1 MNRREILLAG
11 SAAGLSLAGQS
22 ALAATKSSSK
32 FARLGATTVCFRDR
46 FPLLQIDQLGGAR
59 PEMFGSHASGGIR
72 LIDAPKF
79 MRDSLDLHNVELW
92 NLQFEELSLDYC
104 RRLKEAAHA
113 VGSKIINIQVDGAYD
128 LSASD
133 PAVRA
138 QGLVYAKSWMD
149 RAKAVGA
156 PTMRANFGGPA
167 AKGEFPLE
175 NVVQSF
181 RELAAYGKSIGVKI
195 LAENHTGFSNKI
207 DNVVS
212 VLKGVNDP
220 NCRAIA
226 DWGNTA
232 EPDQQTRI
240 ADLAKLGPYLEL
252 VSAKGLHFDEKWRH
266 VDYDIGAL
274 TQATEAEGFHGI
286 YSIELWVTDKLPSDP
301 VAAAKSV
308 RDTIAANIK
317 SSKTKRS

>member
-1 MNRREILLAG
+1 MNRRELILAG
-11 SAAGLSLAGQS
+11 AAGLSLSGRH
-22 ALAATKSSSK
+22 ALGATKPSSK
-32 FARLGATTVCFRDR
+32 YARLGATTVCFRDR
-46 FPLLQIDQLGGAR
+46 FPIVQVDQLGGAR
-59 PEMFGSHASGGIR
+59 PEMFGSHSSGGIR

-79 MRDSLDLHNVELW
+79 MRDSLGLHNVELW

-104 RRLKEAAHA
+104 RRLKQAAQA
-113 VGSKIINIQVDGAYD
+113 VGSRIINIQVDGDYD

-138 QGLVYAKSWMD
+138 KGLVYAKGWMD
-149 RAKAVGA
+149 RAKAAGA
-156 PTMRANFGGPA
+156 PTMRANFGPPVG
-167 AKGEFPLE
+167 KGEFPLDT
-175 NVVQSF
+175 VVQSF

-212 VLKGVNDP
+212 VLKAVNDP

-226 DWGNTA
+226 DWGNTP

-240 ADLAKLGPYLEL
+240 TDLAKLDPYLAL
-252 VSAKGLHFDEKWRH
+252 VSAKGLHFDEAWRH

-274 TQATEAEGFHGI
+274 TRATEAGGFHGI
-286 YSIELWVTDKLPSDP
+286 YSVELWVTDKLPADP
-301 VAAAKSV
+301 VEAAKSV
-308 RDTIAANIK
+308 RDTIAANLK
-317 SSKTKRS
+317 PAKTKRS